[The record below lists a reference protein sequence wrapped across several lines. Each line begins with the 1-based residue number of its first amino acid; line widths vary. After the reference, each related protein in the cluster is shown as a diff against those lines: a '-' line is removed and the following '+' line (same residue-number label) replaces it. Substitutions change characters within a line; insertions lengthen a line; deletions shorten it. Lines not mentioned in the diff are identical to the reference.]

1 MTTSQQS
8 VAGAAAADAPATR
21 RPLIGINTFVWHS
34 PINTEEL
41 IAVAR
46 RIAGWGFDA
55 IEIPLEQ
62 EGDWDPVAAGAV
74 FEEVGL
80 TPIVGAV
87 WPPGRELVAADPDV
101 IERTQGYVRHC
112 VDVAV
117 AAGSTAVIG
126 PIYAS
131 VGRLWRI
138 SQDDRRT
145 IVRDLRENLRPVA
158 DYAGERGVR
167 LAIEPLNRFE
177 TSLFNTTAQLLEVIE
192 GLPEESV
199 GLNLDTFHM
208 NIEEK
213 SIPEA
218 LRAAGDRLIHLHTC
232 GNDRGAPGRDH
243 IDWDGIKAALLEIAF
258 DGAFGIESFTPD
270 NDTIATAAAIW
281 RPLAESPDAL
291 AQDGLAFLQRLTADW
306 DR

>member
-8 VAGAAAADAPATR
+8 PDDGAAAGRPAPR

-34 PINTEEL
+34 PIDTAQL
-41 IAVAR
+41 TDVAR

-62 EGDWDPVAAGAV
+62 EGDWDPVAAREV
-74 FEEVGL
+74 FDEVGL

-87 WPPGRELVAADPDV
+87 WPPGRELVAAPADV
-101 IERTQGYVRHC
+101 VARTQGYVRHC

-117 AAGSTAVIG
+117 AAGAPCVIG

-131 VGRLWRI
+131 VGRLWRT
-138 SQDDRRT
+138 SPDERRAMMD
-145 IVRDLRENLRPVA
+145 DLREALRAPA
-158 DYAGERGVR
+158 DYAGERGVK
-167 LAIEPLNRFE
+167 LAVEPLNRFE
-177 TSLFNTTAQLLEVIE
+177 TSVLNTTAQALELID
-192 GLPEESV
+192 GLPPESV

-213 SIPEA
+213 SIPDA
-218 LRAAGDRLIHLHTC
+218 LRAAGDRLVHLHTC

-243 IDWDGIKAALLEIAF
+243 IDWDGIRAALLEIGFA
-258 DGAFGIESFTPD
+258 GAFGIESFTPD
-270 NDTIATAAAIW
+270 NETIATAAAIG
-281 RPLAESPDAL
+281 RPQAESPDAL
-291 AQDGLAFLQRLTADW
+291 AQDGLAFLRRLTADW
-306 DR
+306 GA

>member
-8 VAGAAAADAPATR
+8 PSDTATAGRGSTR
-21 RPLIGINTFVWHS
+21 RPLLGINTFVWHS
-34 PINTEEL
+34 PINTAEL
-41 IAVAR
+41 EAVAR
-46 RIAGWGFDA
+46 RIAGWGFEA

-62 EGDWDPVAAGAV
+62 EGDWDPVAAREV
-74 FEEVGL
+74 FDEVGL

-87 WPPGRELVAADPDV
+87 WPPGRELVAAPPDV
-101 IERTQGYVRHC
+101 VASTQGYVRHC

-117 AAGSTAVIG
+117 AAGSSTVIG
-126 PIYAS
+126 PIYTS

-138 SQDDRRT
+138 SPDERRAL
-145 IVRDLRENLRPVA
+145 VRDLRETLRPVA

-177 TSLFNTTAQLLEVIE
+177 TSVFNTTAQILELVE
-192 GLPEESV
+192 GLPPESV

-213 SIPEA
+213 SIPAA
-218 LRAAGDRLIHLHTC
+218 LREAGDRLIHLHTC

-243 IDWDGIKAALLEIAF
+243 IDWDGMKTALLEIGF
-258 DGAFGIESFTPD
+258 VGAFGIESFTPD

-281 RPLAESPDAL
+281 RPMAESPDAL

-306 DR
+306 EA